1 MSRDVH
7 TFARC
12 ESLLSGIVKHSY
24 KNEIA
29 RFLHV
34 IFSKISLHTMATST
48 FTASMLY
55 ETAYT
60 IPFNW
65 QQHLPAD
72 VYNYHSLVWKETNAP
87 VDLHMG
93 VVLPFVSSC
102 LGARTQGLF
111 LTRGTVLNLFW
122 INIATS
128 GVGKSVTRHRF
139 ISEPLNYMIQNSTGC
154 VPDFEISRFTRPGE

>member
-1 MSRDVH
+1 M
-7 TFARC
+7 RC

-48 FTASMLY
+48 FTTSMLY

-122 INIATS
+122 INVAAS
-128 GVGKSVTRHRF
+128 GVGKKRYVVQIYF
-139 ISEPLNYMIQNSTGC
+139 
-154 VPDFEISRFTRPGE
+154 